1 VILFILFLL
10 FRQPGFAIR
19 AIIRESSVASEIS
32 LREVTSGDLD
42 VFFEHQLDPEANR
55 MAAFT
60 SGDPSNREA
69 FMAHWRKI
77 MAEPTVTNRTVLV
90 DGEVA
95 GSVASYVDAE
105 FGKREV
111 TYWIGKEF
119 WGRGVATAALGLLLS
134 EVVTERP
141 IYGRAA
147 KDNTGS
153 IRVLEKCGFRLTG
166 YDRGY
171 AAARGE
177 EIEEVIMELSGE

>member
-1 VILFILFLL
+1 
-10 FRQPGFAIR
+10 
-19 AIIRESSVASEIS
+19 
-32 LREVTSGDLD
+32 
-42 VFFEHQLDPEANR
+42 

-69 FMAHWRKI
+69 FMAHWRRI
-77 MAEPTVTNRTVLV
+77 MAKPTVTNRTVLV
-90 DGEVA
+90 DGQVA

-111 TYWIGKEF
+111 TYWLGKEF
-119 WGRGVATAALGLLLS
+119 WGQGVATAALGLFLG

-166 YDRGY
+166 YGRGY

-177 EIEEVIMELSGE
+177 EIEEVIMELGPSAS

>member
-1 VILFILFLL
+1 M
-10 FRQPGFAIR
+10 R
-19 AIIRESSVASEIS
+19 ARIGEVSVASQIT
-32 LREVTSGDLD
+32 LREVAGSDLD

-69 FMAHWRKI
+69 FMAHWRRI

-90 DGEVA
+90 DGQVA

-111 TYWIGKEF
+111 TYWLGKKF
-119 WGRGVATAALGLLLS
+119 WGQGVATAALGLFLS

-147 KDNTGS
+147 RDNTGS

-166 YDRGY
+166 HDRGY

-177 EIEEVIMELSGE
+177 EIEEVIMELSVE